1 MRILFF
7 DTETTGL
14 PINWNAPVSDLNNWP
29 RLVQLAW
36 QVYNLNGDLL
46 EEHEYIIKPIGFI
59 IPSEASAVHK
69 ITTEIALKNGVDLL
83 TILNIFSSSVN
94 SCGLLVAHNY
104 SYDYNI
110 MGSELLRN
118 GQENCLKEKE
128 NICTMKASTAFCKI
142 PGPYGYKWPKLEELY
157 DKLFNDTFNA
167 HNALDDIK
175 ATSKC
180 FWELIS
186 KKVITL
192 NYEFQNEVLLKI
204 NYIGNK
210 ESNIFKETCIFKH
223 KAAIV
228 DVADWSNQLYLIAY
242 QKRKLKI
249 RGWNFV
255 RTIHSTIII
264 NETEVDDYRQK
275 NSLLG
280 KIYIKDQLKPFN
292 EKWFVFNVFNT
303 DTYTGMLHNDDGS
316 LGGPGIRNI
325 NKFPGMKKDGQQIYR
340 RYIFDNSDQKEDEII
355 LYNNFQEVDEWIIK
369 DFGGF
374 SLQANLSP
382 EFRVYNDGNRKVD
395 QELFPGSGLPLLDR
409 EMSVLNYYN
418 LLGISTPFIW
428 FCKGVSAYKNS
439 FLDKAIEYYNY
450 ALNELKNNNDYAYY
464 ESLDFSYYNE
474 NSGFLIKET
483 ALNDLGNITFHQKKY
498 NESLEYYDRCIES
511 FPEFEINKTMNRLI
525 LINSYYFWASCIFEL
540 SNKTYV
546 LREEIL
552 KGINYLKK
560 TERIIKHFEKVNP
573 YNQYHNE
580 YHYRNEISLKDIN
593 KLLSFLEEKIK
604 ENKF

>member
-14 PINWNAPVSDLNNWP
+14 PINWNAPVSNLNNWP

-36 QVYNLNGDLL
+36 QVYNSNGDLL
-46 EEHEYIIKPIGFI
+46 EEHEYIIKPVGFI
-59 IPSEASAVHK
+59 VPSEASAVHK

-204 NYIGNK
+204 NDIGNK
-210 ESNIFKETCIFKH
+210 ESNIFKETCIFKY
-223 KAAIV
+223 KAGISE
-228 DVADWSNQLYLIAY
+228 DWSNQLYLIAY

-249 RGWNFV
+249 RGWSFV

-292 EKWFVFNVFNT
+292 EKWLMFNVFNT
-303 DTYTGMLHNDDGS
+303 DIYPGMLHNDDGS

-382 EFRVYNDGNRKVD
+382 EFRVYNDGNRKLD

-498 NESLEYYDRCIES
+498 NESLEYYARCIES
-511 FPEFEINKTMNRLI
+511 FPEFEINKTINRLI
-525 LINSYYFWASCIFEL
+525 LINSYYFWASSIFEL

-573 YNQYHNE
+573 NNQYHNE